1 MEESRSYCSDYD
13 RSDSLFYVKM
23 QDTKTNIFVLTKQ
36 DTAVLKGIAIIA
48 MLMHRLWDCPPK
60 GIEPYTG
67 VLGFFGSVGKVCV
80 AMFLF
85 CSGYGLSA
93 GYSRLIED
101 CRLNSEDWKN
111 EVKETLKFLAKRF
124 VKFYAG
130 YWPIF
135 LIFVPISIFGF
146 GRALMDAYGTD
157 SNVYQCLMYDVL
169 GIGRFQSYN
178 ITWWF
183 NALIIGLYL
192 LFPAIYLLSRKSPWL
207 LLILSLL
214 IVRLGGRG
222 WDGMLSIIMLYQMP
236 FVSGILWKKWE
247 GIGDAFVGKEWLWA
261 IGCVVVLTIATI
273 CREQELIPHWS
284 GARMDGLIAIAMA
297 GLVIVCRKC
306 GNINT
311 ALAYCGKHSMNIY
324 LMHTFFMGYWFESWF
339 YECEVREITKLITI
353 LITCLATSICIE
365 LIKDTINWNKLMDK
379 TCQKL
384 A

>member
-1 MEESRSYCSDYD
+1 
-13 RSDSLFYVKM
+13 M
-23 QDTKTNIFVLTKQ
+23 QDAKSNIFALTKQ
-36 DTAVLKGIAIIA
+36 DTAVLKGIAIMA
-48 MLMHRLWDCPPK
+48 MLMHHLWGCPPA
-60 GIEPYTG
+60 GVEPYTG
-67 VLGFFGSVGKVCV
+67 VLGFLGSVGKVCV

-101 CRLNSEDWKN
+101 CRLNTEDWMN

-146 GRALMDAYGTD
+146 GRTLIDAYGTD
-157 SNVYQCLMYDVL
+157 SNMYQCLMYDVL
-169 GIGRFQSYN
+169 GIGGFQSYN

-207 LLILSLL
+207 LLVLSLL
-214 IVRLGGRG
+214 MVRLGGRG
-222 WDGMLSIIMLYQMP
+222 WGGMLPVFMLYQMP
-236 FVSGILWKKWE
+236 FVLGILWKKWE
-247 GIGDAFVGKEWLWA
+247 GVGEVLVGKEWLWA
-261 IGCVVVLTIATI
+261 IGCVAALTIATI

-284 GARMDGLIAIAMA
+284 GARMDGLITVAMA
-297 GLVIVCRKC
+297 GIVIVCRKL

-311 ALAYCGKHSMNIY
+311 AFAYCGKHSMNIY
-324 LMHTFFMGYWFESWF
+324 LMHTFFMGCWFGEWF
-339 YECEVREITKLITI
+339 CAREVGGGMKLIAILTI
-353 LITCLATSICIE
+353 CLTVSICME
-365 LIKDTINWNKLMDK
+365 WIKEALGWNKLFEK
-379 TCQKL
+379 ICLKL
-384 A
+384 V